1 MPLDVV
7 WTRLLAPGA
16 FFLFLTL
23 LFATSGGA
31 VHSLAVYPIVEDP
44 LVSYSVVASQ
54 RCEDAGMRLAAP
66 DSLEK
71 AKHMESLLSRCS
83 SSTDSVLFGAQ
94 VVECDATISLFLFKD
109 VFSEPSSPVAG
120 DAELCDSLAD
130 AAGRKNVPGM
140 FGGTLGLPFYHV
152 DFKDCK
158 HPNCIRPVL
167 LDYDPAQRYGF
178 EKPQSTEMNLL
189 VWKLKKTDDGK
200 TFFFWRRVRSKSTAG
215 YPFKRI
221 QTLFIPNQVICESD
235 GPMTDLAATCFESYV
250 DTTEA
255 KKPVDGNL
263 WIIVAAVGSGVLILA
278 LLVIIF
284 STNSWRQRRDMKR
297 REESEDISAPYKS
310 KRENGGSLKLQ
321 RQGSFAGEGMQRQG
335 SFAGGGMQRQGSF
348 AGGGMPRQ
356 GSFAGGGMPRQGSL
370 AGGGMPRQGSFSG
383 VGMPR
388 PGGFPVVGMPRP
400 GGFPV
405 VGMSR
410 PGGFAGGGMSRQGSF
425 AGGGMSRQG
434 SFAGGGMSRQ
444 GSFAGGG
451 MQHQGSLAG
460 GGMQRQGSFAGGGMQ
475 RQGSFAGGGMQHQG
489 SLAGGGMSRQG
500 SFAGGGMQH
509 QGNLAGGGMP
519 RPGGYSGG
527 GMQHQGSLAG
537 GGMQRQGS
545 FAGGGMQR
553 QGSLAG
559 GGMQRQGSL
568 AGGGMQ
574 HQGSL
579 AGGGM
584 QRQGSFSDAEEI
596 REETKDDVKLKRRVS
611 FTGTYVL
618 L

>member
-23 LFATSGGA
+23 LLATSGGA

-200 TFFFWRRVRSKSTAG
+200 TFFFWQRVRSKSTAG

-348 AGGGMPRQ
+348 AGGGM
-356 GSFAGGGMPRQGSL
+356 
-370 AGGGMPRQGSFSG
+370 
-383 VGMPR
+383 
-388 PGGFPVVGMPRP
+388 
-400 GGFPV
+400 
-405 VGMSR
+405 
-410 PGGFAGGGMSRQGSF
+410 
-425 AGGGMSRQG
+425 
-434 SFAGGGMSRQ
+434 
-444 GSFAGGG
+444 
-451 MQHQGSLAG
+451 QH
-460 GGMQRQGSFAGGGMQ
+460 
-475 RQGSFAGGGMQHQG
+475 
-489 SLAGGGMSRQG
+489 
-500 SFAGGGMQH
+500 
-509 QGNLAGGGMP
+509 
-519 RPGGYSGG
+519 
-527 GMQHQGSLAG
+527 
-537 GGMQRQGS
+537 QGS

-559 GGMQRQGSL
+559 GGMQ
-568 AGGGMQ
+568 
-574 HQGSL
+574 
-579 AGGGM
+579 
-584 QRQGSFSDAEEI
+584 
-596 REETKDDVKLKRRVS
+596 
-611 FTGTYVL
+611 
-618 L
+618 